1 MADITST
8 SNTRVKGWLA
18 LAKRSGRSASG
29 TFLVE
34 GHRESHGVANFTDVV
49 EHIWCP
55 EYTDDPPPSA
65 ATTVSKHVFD
75 RISHRQHP
83 DGVAVVARTPDL
95 SLDRF
100 DVGENPLIL
109 IADGIEKPGNIGA
122 IIRTCDAL
130 GASFIG
136 SSLGTDLVNPNVIR
150 SAQGSLF
157 SMPTAAAPRI
167 EVVAWATDRTRIIVM
182 RPDDADRLWD
192 TDLTGAVSIVI
203 GAEHDGVAPEWNNVG
218 RGVHIPMRG
227 TADSLNA
234 SVTAAIVLAEAV
246 RQRSN

>member
-1 MADITST
+1 MAEITST

-18 LAKRSGRSASG
+18 LAKRSERSDSG

-34 GHRESHGVANFTDVV
+34 GHRESQRVAGFTDIL

-55 EYTDDPPPSA
+55 DYTDEMPPSGA
-65 ATTVSKHVFD
+65 ITVSAHVFD
-75 RISHRQHP
+75 RISRRQHP
-83 DGVAVVARTPDL
+83 DGVAVVARTPDMTL
-95 SLDRF
+95 ERI
-100 DVGENPLIL
+100 DVGKDPLVL

-130 GASFIG
+130 GASFVG

-157 SMPTAAAPRI
+157 SFPMAAAPRA
-167 EVVAWATDRTRIIVM
+167 EVVAWATERTRIIAM
-182 RPDDADRLWD
+182 RPDDADQLWD
-192 TDLTGAVSIVI
+192 TDLTGAVSVVI
-203 GAEHDGVAPEWNNVG
+203 GAEHDGVAPEWSDVG
-218 RGVHIPMRG
+218 QGVHIPMHG
-227 TADSLNA
+227 AADSLNA

-246 RQRSN
+246 RQRSG